1 MERDLRLMHTKFLR
15 RMSLLRKRKIE
26 GLHLEE
32 FFTSQPSC
40 QIPNLGML
48 FSKFLGEREFGT
60 FVEIGAN
67 DGISCSNTWGL
78 AERGWT
84 GFMVEP
90 IPKSALL
97 CKENH
102 KNHPR
107 VSTYQCA
114 IGNLDDVSLKL
125 AVAGM
130 LTTANPNLQAEYV
143 LTEWATPFMTNE
155 EVVIQSK
162 KLDTFL
168 VEIRIEKGFDV
179 LVVDVEGFESQ
190 VFGGFSLDVWR
201 PKMLIVELADT
212 HPDLKSTSKVDARLG
227 KEILS
232 TGYTIVYKDSIN
244 TVFIRDD
251 VWEIVFSAD

>member
-1 MERDLRLMHTKFLR
+1 LRVKIEYFLKR
-15 RMSLLRKRKIE
+15 LFALRKKENEVTFSR
-26 GLHLEE
+26 E
-32 FFTSQPSC
+32 FFTSQSSC

-48 FSKFLGEREFGT
+48 YSKFLGEREFGT

-90 IPKSALL
+90 IPKSALA

-102 KNHPR
+102 RNHPR
-107 VSTYQCA
+107 VNTYQYA
-114 IGNLDDVSLKL
+114 IGNLDGINLKL
-125 AVAGM
+125 TLAGM
-130 LTTANPNLQAEYV
+130 LTTANPDLHAEYL
-143 LTEWATPFMTNE
+143 LTEWATPFVTSE

-168 VEIRIEKGFDV
+168 VEIGIEKGFDV

-190 VFGGFSLDVWR
+190 VFAGFSLSLWC

-212 HPDLKSTSKVDARLG
+212 HPDLNSTSKVDARLG
-227 KEILS
+227 KVIVG
-232 TGYTIVYKDSIN
+232 TGYSIVYKDCIN

-251 VWEIVFSAD
+251 VWEYTFRSD

>member
-1 MERDLRLMHTKFLR
+1 MRVKIEYFLKRLFA
-15 RMSLLRKRKIE
+15 LRKKENEVTFSR
-26 GLHLEE
+26 E
-32 FFTSQPSC
+32 FFTSQSSC

-48 FSKFLGEREFGT
+48 YSKFLGEREFGT

-90 IPKSALL
+90 IPKSALA

-102 KNHPR
+102 RNHPR
-107 VSTYQCA
+107 VNTYQYA
-114 IGNLDDVSLKL
+114 IGNLDGINLKL
-125 AVAGM
+125 TLAGM
-130 LTTANPNLQAEYV
+130 LTTANPDLHAEYL
-143 LTEWATPFMTNE
+143 LTEWATPFVTSE

-168 VEIRIEKGFDV
+168 VEIGIEKGFDV

-190 VFGGFSLDVWR
+190 VFAGFSLSLWC

-212 HPDLKSTSKVDARLG
+212 HPDLNSTSKVDARLG
-227 KEILS
+227 KVIVG
-232 TGYTIVYKDSIN
+232 TGYSIVYKDCIN

-251 VWEIVFSAD
+251 VWEYTFRSD

>member
-1 MERDLRLMHTKFLR
+1 MRAKIDHALR
-15 RMSLLRKRKIE
+15 RMFALRKKEIE
-26 GLHLEE
+26 VLHSSE
-32 FFTSQPSC
+32 FFPSQASC

-90 IPKSALL
+90 IPKSALA

-102 KNHPR
+102 RNHPR
-107 VSTYQCA
+107 VTTYQYA
-114 IGNLDDVSLKL
+114 IGNLDGTNLKL
-125 AVAGM
+125 ALAGM
-130 LTTANPNLQAEYV
+130 LTTANPDLQAEYL
-143 LTEWATPFMTNE
+143 LTDWAAPFVTNE

-168 VEIRIEKGFDV
+168 VEIGIEKGFDV

-190 VFGGFSLDVWR
+190 VFAGFSLSLWR

-212 HPDLKSTSKVDARLG
+212 HPDLNSTSKVDARLG
-227 KEILS
+227 KEIVRAN
-232 TGYTIVYKDSIN
+232 YNIVYKDSIN

-251 VWEIVFSAD
+251 VWEITFRSD